1 MPSKTLCA
9 PLWVRRVEAAVEVV
23 EVEVEVVVAVAVAY
37 LRRSARLCCRK
48 SRAWASQSLRRRLH
62 SSAHRGMWKRP
73 SLCCSGERNERAD
86 GASWCWAG
94 AHVSRGLY
102 PVGLTTRDVT
112 TASGETESRVIDL
125 SDIDGCF
132 SRMRTLPL
140 SLSVLA
146 GRCCSPGTKNTS
158 GSTHTHTHTLTHAHD
173 TRCSGHAK
181 WYRYYAAQP
190 IPILVPAAAPCPP

>member
-1 MPSKTLCA
+1 M
-9 PLWVRRVEAAVEVV
+9 VEEVEVEVEVV

-112 TASGETESRVIDL
+112 TASGETESRV
-125 SDIDGCF
+125 
-132 SRMRTLPL
+132 SRLVRYRRLLFKNAHTASIALRL
-140 SLSVLA
+140 
-146 GRCCSPGTKNTS
+146 GRALLFARN
-158 GSTHTHTHTLTHAHD
+158 
-173 TRCSGHAK
+173 
-181 WYRYYAAQP
+181 
-190 IPILVPAAAPCPP
+190 